1 MASQTIDDEEP
12 NLPLFLGIYSLEVG
26 VQAICISHGLAC
38 VILLSLASSVV
49 GVTVMGEFVSPE
61 FQVCLAAWCLLGI
74 GLTAASLVACA
85 RKQAYPLQ
93 VYFYYLL
100 LTCIALVVLGVHLYQ
115 EGADCD
121 MVSRTKTSQRLGISW
136 SCGLV
141 SVTWLLCLGSI
152 FTFLGYGMWMLW
164 CYKEELLRRER
175 CALLKERVAKLD
187 DHLRDHLCTEDGGT
201 GDLAAT
207 GIPLSW
213 AAPTLGSQ
221 PPWSGFVPNLLTTV
235 TPPPRRRASELKE
248 AQHLFPAGYVSR
260 AQH

>member
-1 MASQTIDDEEP
+1 MMASQTIDDEEP

-152 FTFLGYGMWMLW
+152 FTFFG
-164 CYKEELLRRER
+164 
-175 CALLKERVAKLD
+175 
-187 DHLRDHLCTEDGGT
+187 LRDVDALVLQGRI
-201 GDLAAT
+201 AAT
-207 GIPLSW
+207 R
-213 AAPTLGSQ
+213 A
-221 PPWSGFVPNLLTTV
+221 VC
-235 TPPPRRRASELKE
+235 ASERKSCE
-248 AQHLFPAGYVSR
+248 AGRSLARSSLHRGWR
-260 AQH
+260 NR